1 MCVDFE
7 KSNLVEAM
15 RVLRCTRRALDYLGA
30 AAGDLFEP
38 GDVEGVLKEWYV
50 NLLRIERRN
59 CLLFAEAST
68 LYVFLVPGV
77 VKRDV
82 ENLPALFAEGLRMN
96 LLHDGIPH
104 DIARRVAEVE
114 PFHLTKTRDR
124 RVLGSMT
131 ELAHL
136 YRYHIEAEGG
146 LAHADVQE
154 LNRRMNRVP
163 MSMLGM
169 DYSIDAVRRQLT
181 D

>member
-1 MCVDFE
+1 
-7 KSNLVEAM
+7 M
-15 RVLRCTRRALDYLGA
+15 RILRCTRRALDYLGA
-30 AAGDLFEP
+30 AAGERIEL

-50 NLLRIERRN
+50 NLLRIERRS
-59 CLLFAEAST
+59 CLLFAEART

-96 LLHDGIPH
+96 LLRDGIPN
-104 DIARRVAEVE
+104 DIARRVAAVE
-114 PFHLTKTRDR
+114 PFHLAKTRDR

-146 LAHADVQE
+146 LAYADIQE
-154 LNRRMNRVP
+154 LNRRMNRIP

-169 DYSIDAVRRQLT
+169 DLLHGGLRRRRAPGLV
-181 D
+181 DVHPAKV

>member
-1 MCVDFE
+1 M
-7 KSNLVEAM
+7 
-15 RVLRCTRRALDYLGA
+15 G
-30 AAGDLFEP
+30 
-38 GDVEGVLKEWYV
+38 GVLKEWYV

-59 CLLFAEAST
+59 CLLFAEART

-77 VKRDV
+77 VKKDV

-96 LLHDGIPH
+96 LLRDGIPSDTAH
-104 DIARRVAEVE
+104 RVAEVE
-114 PFHLTKTRDR
+114 PFHLAKTRDR

-131 ELAHL
+131 DLTHH
-136 YRYHIEAEGG
+136 YRYHIESEGG
-146 LAHADVQE
+146 LAHADLQG

-169 DYSIDAVRRQLT
+169 DYSIDAVREQLV

>member
-1 MCVDFE
+1 
-7 KSNLVEAM
+7 M
-15 RVLRCTRRALDYLGA
+15 RILRCTRKALDYLGA
-30 AAGDLFEP
+30 AAGEQAEP
-38 GDVEGVLKEWYV
+38 GDVDGVLKEWYV

-59 CLLFAEAST
+59 CLLFAEART

-77 VKRDV
+77 VKQDA
-82 ENLPALFAEGLRMN
+82 ENLPALFAERLRMY
-96 LLHDGIPH
+96 LLRDGIPN
-104 DIARRVAEVE
+104 DIVDRVAEVE
-114 PFHLTKTRDR
+114 PFHLAKTRDR

-146 LAHADVQE
+146 LAYADIEE

-169 DYSIDAVRRQLT
+169 DYSIDAVREQLA